1 MKEKIDIHA
10 KLIDEINNSFRY
22 IYIFLTSKLMV
33 LYEFQMKICHFSS
46 EKVNFDRY
54 KSFRN

>member
-10 KLIDEINNSFRY
+10 KLIDEINNSFQYIY

-33 LYEFQMKICHFSS
+33 LYEFQMKICHFF
-46 EKVNFDRY
+46 E
-54 KSFRN
+54 